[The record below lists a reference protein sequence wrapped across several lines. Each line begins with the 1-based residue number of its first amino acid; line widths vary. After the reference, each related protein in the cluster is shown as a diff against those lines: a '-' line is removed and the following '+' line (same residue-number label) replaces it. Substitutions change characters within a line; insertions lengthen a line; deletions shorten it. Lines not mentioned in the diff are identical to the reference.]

1 MCECGIQWNCVFA
14 SVGGIVGI
22 VAMIRIFT
30 RPFQKALPYWEVP
43 AAIHTVQGSHAHI
56 ITKLAFEFL
65 ILTAARSEE
74 VRPATWEEMDLEAK
88 VWTVPTERTKAKRE
102 HRVPLSDRTVQVLRE
117 AQALAG
123 ESGLVFPPPIGKPL
137 SNRTLS
143 KLLKDLDIPAMPHDF
158 RSSFRDWA
166 QECTNASRAVME
178 AALATEAAEAGSDL
192 FERRRTLMNQWATYL
207 TEKRGT
213 VVPLV
218 QRGNHAG

>member
-1 MCECGIQWNCVFA
+1 
-14 SVGGIVGI
+14 
-22 VAMIRIFT
+22 
-30 RPFQKALPYWEVP
+30 
-43 AAIHTVQGSHAHI
+43 
-56 ITKLAFEFL
+56 
-65 ILTAARSEE
+65 
-74 VRPATWEEMDLEAK
+74 
-88 VWTVPTERTKAKRE
+88 
-102 HRVPLSDRTVQVLRE
+102 
-117 AQALAG
+117 
-123 ESGLVFPPPIGKPL
+123 
-137 SNRTLS
+137 
-143 KLLKDLDIPAMPHDF
+143 MPHDF